1 MKFIITANSM
11 HWMWSFKICVFIHSF
26 EDIIKPSIHH
36 PSMIDWL
43 IKKKKF
49 KYIYMH
55 NPFVNDTFIV
65 SLFLCCA
72 CVREREKARNF
83 IERKNKSFFESSSLP
98 IIHMQNNR
106 LARNESLTVPVAKC
120 YVKTHNRWT
129 TALCSSIAI
138 EKTVN
143 ERRFLIAKI

>member
-1 MKFIITANSM
+1 
-11 HWMWSFKICVFIHSF
+11 
-26 EDIIKPSIHH
+26 
-36 PSMIDWL
+36 
-43 IKKKKF
+43 
-49 KYIYMH
+49 MH

-65 SLFLCCA
+65 SLFLCCV

-83 IERKNKSFFESSSLP
+83 IERKNKSFFESSTLP

-106 LARNESLTVPVAKC
+106 LARNERLNVPVAKC